1 VTGSTYD
8 RDDRDRAPN
17 VRGHAANLSRLSQL
31 LPDAVDAIDASAL
44 TGAVGFRSVTPDRMP
59 LVGAMPDLDAAA
71 ADQANLRG
79 AHLADL
85 PRRTGLYC
93 AAGFAS
99 RGLVWA
105 TLAGEIIGSLL
116 EGEPLPLEADLA
128 DAIDPARF
136 VLKQVRR
143 GRL

>member
-1 VTGSTYD
+1 
-8 RDDRDRAPN
+8 
-17 VRGHAANLSRLSQL
+17 LSQL
-31 LPDAVDAIDASAL
+31 LPEALDAVEASTL
-44 TGAVGFRSVTPDRMP
+44 DGAVGFRSVTPDRMP
-59 LVGAMPDLDAAA
+59 LVGAMPDVDAAIA
-71 ADQANLRG
+71 CKADLTG

-105 TLAGEIIGSLL
+105 ALAGEIIASML
-116 EGEPLPLEADLA
+116 ESEPLPLESDLA
-128 DAIDPARF
+128 DAIDPGRF
-136 VLKQVRR
+136 VLKQARR